1 LFKIEKFNPKFLGL
15 RLKSLNYSI
24 MASATEIKKG
34 LCMVIDG
41 NLWVVVDFLHVK
53 PGKGPAFVRTKLK
66 NVKSKKVVEQTIPAG
81 HSIETARVERRTFQY
96 LYNDETGYH
105 FMNTETFDQVSVDS
119 DMINNPQLL
128 KEGQSVEMLLH
139 AETEET
145 LTVELPMSVNLL
157 VTQTYDAVAGNTATN
172 ATKEATVETGA
183 KIQVPMFVNEGDTVK
198 INTDTCSYMERIK
211 A

>member
-1 LFKIEKFNPKFLGL
+1 
-15 RLKSLNYSI
+15 
-24 MASATEIKKG
+24 MASASEIRKG

-41 NLWVVVDFLHVK
+41 QLWVVVEFLHVK

-81 HSIETARVERRTFQY
+81 HTIETARVERRTFQY
-96 LYNDETGYH
+96 LYNDVSGYH
-105 FMNTETFDQVSVDS
+105 FMNNESFEQVSIDE

-145 LTVELPMSVNLL
+145 LTVELPTTVVLKI
-157 VTQTYDAVAGNTATN
+157 TETYDAVAGNTATN

-183 KIQVPMFVNEGDTVK
+183 KIKVPLFINEGDNIK
-198 INTDTCSYMERIK
+198 INTDDCSYMERVK
-211 A
+211 S

>member
-1 LFKIEKFNPKFLGL
+1 
-15 RLKSLNYSI
+15 
-24 MASATEIKKG
+24 MASTSEIKKG

-41 NLWVVVDFLHVK
+41 QLWVVVEFLHVK
-53 PGKGPAFVRTKLK
+53 PGKGSAFVRTKMK
-66 NVKSKKVVEQTIPAG
+66 NVKNGKVVETNIPAG
-81 HSIETARVERRTFQY
+81 HNIETARVERRSFQY
-96 LYNDETGYH
+96 LYNDEIGYH
-105 FMNTETFDQVSVDS
+105 FMNNETYDQVSIDG

-145 LTVELPMSVNLL
+145 LTVDLPASIVLQ

-183 KIQVPMFVNEGDTVK
+183 KIQVPLFINEGDNIK
-198 INTDTCSYMERIK
+198 INTDSATYMERVK
-211 A
+211 S

>member
-1 LFKIEKFNPKFLGL
+1 
-15 RLKSLNYSI
+15 
-24 MASATEIKKG
+24 
-34 LCMVIDG
+34 
-41 NLWVVVDFLHVK
+41 
-53 PGKGPAFVRTKLK
+53 
-66 NVKSKKVVEQTIPAG
+66 VKSKKVIDQTIPAG

-105 FMNTETFDQVSVDS
+105 FMNTETYDQVSIDA

-145 LTVELPMSVNLL
+145 LTVELPVSIVLKI
-157 VTQTYDAVAGNTATN
+157 TETYDAVAGNTATN

-183 KIQVPMFVNEGDTVK
+183 IIQVPLFVNEGDMVK
-198 INTDTCSYMERIK
+198 INTESCAYVERVK

>member
-1 LFKIEKFNPKFLGL
+1 
-15 RLKSLNYSI
+15 

-183 KIQVPMFVNEGDTVK
+183 KIQVPMFVNEGDIVK